1 MKNRRSKPQ
10 VMRIVLAVPPGA
22 QSLDVVG
29 PLDVFQEATRQSKGK
44 VVYSVRIMSLDR
56 ALVLHTDGLKLL
68 PDTSIYASD
77 EPIDTL
83 LVAGTPHVA
92 DLSAFGDFY
101 AWLRRRAPKMRR
113 FGSVC
118 TGVFFLG
125 EAGLLSGRRVT
136 THWEDAAALAARY
149 PEAILEADQIFVKD
163 GALYT
168 SAGVTAGIDL
178 ALRLVEEDLGR
189 ELAMIVARRL
199 VVFLKRPGGQ
209 SQFSQ
214 HLAAQFTSGNRVE
227 DVQHWALE
235 NLSKDLGVA
244 RLAKRAGMSERN
256 FSRIF
261 FAETGT
267 TPAEFVEAA
276 RVEAARQ
283 LLEDSA
289 MALQTVSTRCGFGS
303 IDTMRRAFRRHLGA
317 TPHEYRMRFQ
327 ICR

>member
-1 MKNRRSKPQ
+1 MRGSRSKPQ
-10 VMRIVLAVPPGA
+10 RISVVLAVPPGA

-29 PLDVFQEATRQSKGK
+29 PLDVFREATRQSKRRI
-44 VVYSVRIMSLDR
+44 VYSVCIMSLDR
-56 ALVLHTDGLKLL
+56 EPILHTDGLKLV

-83 LVAGTPHVA
+83 LVAGTPHVT
-92 DLSAFGDFY
+92 DLSVFGDFY
-101 AWLRRRAPKMRR
+101 AWLRRRVPTVRR

-149 PEAILEADQIFVKD
+149 PEVILEADQIFVRD
-163 GALYT
+163 AALYT

-178 ALRLVEEDLGR
+178 AMRLVEEDLGR
-189 ELAMIVARRL
+189 DIAMIVARRL

-214 HLAAQFTSGNRVE
+214 HLAAQFTSGSRVE
-227 DVQHWALE
+227 NVQHWALE
-235 NLSKDLGVA
+235 NLAKDLSVSN
-244 RLAKRAGMSERN
+244 LAERVGMSERN
-256 FSRIF
+256 FSRVF
-261 FAETGT
+261 LSETSQT
-267 TPAEFVEAA
+267 VAEFVEIA

-289 MALQTVSTRCGFGS
+289 MPLQVVVVRCGFGT
-303 IDTMRRAFRRHLGA
+303 IDTMRRSFRRRLGI
-317 TPHEYRMRFQ
+317 TPHEYRLRFHP
-327 ICR
+327 